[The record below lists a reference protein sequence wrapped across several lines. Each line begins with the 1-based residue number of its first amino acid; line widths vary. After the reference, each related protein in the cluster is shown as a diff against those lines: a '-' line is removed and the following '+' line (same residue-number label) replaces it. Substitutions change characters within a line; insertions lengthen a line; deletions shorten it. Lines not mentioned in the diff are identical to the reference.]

1 MNEIEQLTKEL
12 DSLMGETAPEK
23 RERFNEV
30 VARLKELNGPEV
42 QARMKP
48 VIEHQLSEARKEGE
62 MVKGIMRQQMDD
74 TTYKLIPWS
83 YIAREYFHKTPGWL
97 QQRINGQSVRGK
109 VYTLNAEQKAV
120 LDRALGEICSKIGSY
135 RLALA

>member
-1 MNEIEQLTKEL
+1 MTQIEKLTKEL

-23 RERFNEV
+23 RARFDEV
-30 VARLKELNGPEV
+30 VERLRQLNGPEV
-42 QARMKP
+42 QAKMKP
-48 VIEHQLSEARKEGE
+48 VVEHQLALAREEGE
-62 MVKGIMRQQMDD
+62 MVKAVMREQMDE

-97 QQRINGQSVRGK
+97 QQRINGQPVRGK
-109 VYTLNAEQKAV
+109 VYTLNNEQKAT
-120 LDRALGEICSKIGSY
+120 LSLALNDICNKIGSY

>member
-1 MNEIEQLTKEL
+1 MAEIERLTKEL

-42 QARMKP
+42 QAKMKP
-48 VIEHQLSEARKEGE
+48 VVEHQLAVARQEGE
-62 MVKGIMRQQMDD
+62 MVKGIMRQQMDE

-97 QQRINGQSVRGK
+97 QQRINGQPVRGK
-109 VYTLNAEQKAV
+109 VYTLNNEQKAV
-120 LDRALGEICSKIGSY
+120 LGRALSEICSKIGSY